1 MQCRDYISSNVDYM
15 MIFQLMVNEGISEL
29 LFTSDGVFQMEQKY
43 FPELPGGKKK
53 FSGFWAKKT
62 M

>member
-29 LFTSDGVFQMEQKY
+29 LFTSDGVFQMEQKF
-43 FPELPGGKKK
+43 FPELPGGK
-53 FSGFWAKKT
+53 
-62 M
+62 